1 MKLATYIF
9 LSPNNEPGFPQIA
22 PLGNLFMSI
31 LLLRHFCR
39 ALSTGKGMQSEK
51 GAIVCACVC
60 SFSMPIKPNPNCQGD
75 NPKR

>member
-22 PLGNLFMSI
+22 PLGNPFMSI

-51 GAIVCACVC
+51 EQLCAPVCVLSPCL
-60 SFSMPIKPNPNCQGD
+60 
-75 NPKR
+75 